1 MKNQKGRKKRKYT
14 IRKERKKKLYVVY
27 NNATDLPVFID
38 GTAEECAKAMGLK
51 NEASFRQAYRRHRM
65 GYKTKWWIAESDTQN
80 KELLE

>member
-1 MKNQKGRKKRKYT
+1 MQTQEERKKRKYT

-27 NNATDLPVFID
+27 NNATDMPVFID

-65 GYKTKWWIAESDTQN
+65 GYETKWWIAESNPQD
-80 KELLE
+80 LEVLE